1 MKTCIFFWGGEG
13 DRTYTCAMFRALVA
27 FQFVGS
33 GASEL
38 VQLEKKRN
46 HVLGWWS
53 RLRNGVKGAKKKFA
67 VIVSASSRKIYGE
80 GREGR

>member
-1 MKTCIFFWGGEG
+1 MG

-53 RLRNGVKGAKKKFA
+53 RLRNGVKGAKKKCCDRFSFFQKD
-67 VIVSASSRKIYGE
+67 IWRGK
-80 GREGR
+80 GRPVMG